1 MEEFWKPVKV
11 RGEDFTG
18 YYEVSNLGRV
28 KKLSTWSC
36 DGQKISKRADY
47 ETNA

>member
-18 YYEVSNLGRV
+18 YYEVSNLGRIKNYQHEAV
-28 KKLSTWSC
+28 TEK
-36 DGQKISKRADY
+36 DF
-47 ETNA
+47 